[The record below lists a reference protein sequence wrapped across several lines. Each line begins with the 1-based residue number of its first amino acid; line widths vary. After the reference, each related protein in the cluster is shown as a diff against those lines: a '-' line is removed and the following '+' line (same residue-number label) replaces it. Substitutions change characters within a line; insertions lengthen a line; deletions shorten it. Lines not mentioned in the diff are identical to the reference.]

1 MTPAEL
7 LPHFTAPPW
16 IEHGRSTAGRPLAHR
31 VWHGSGRSGAAPVLL
46 HGSIH
51 GNEPLG
57 SYCLRWL
64 AEELDAIVARGER
77 AARLERD
84 VWIAPVVNPDGFVI
98 GRKNSERGV
107 DLNRNWAARNWAPE
121 FPGDQHPGATPA
133 SEVETQALAA
143 LLERAAPSRIVAL
156 HSPFRT
162 VNYDGPAR
170 ELAERM
176 GAANGYGAS
185 ADIGY
190 PTPGSFGSL
199 YGVERGL
206 EVITLEI
213 PRMTPEAAWAENREA
228 LWIALASS

>member
-1 MTPAEL
+1 VTPAEL
-7 LPHFTAPPW
+7 LPYFLAPPW
-16 IEHGRSTAGRPLAHR
+16 LEHGRSLAGRPLTHR
-31 VWHGSGRSGAAPVLL
+31 IWRATTLGAPPVLF

-64 AEELDAIVARGER
+64 AEELDGEIHPL
-77 AARLERD
+77 ARD
-84 VWIAPVVNPDGFVI
+84 VWIAPVVNPDGFVL
-98 GRKNSERGV
+98 GLKNNDRGV
-107 DLNRNWAARNWAPE
+107 DLNRNWPAQNWSRVYKGNE
-121 FPGDQHPGATPA
+121 YPGDHPA
-133 SEVETQALAA
+133 SEPETQALGELIA
-143 LLERAAPSRIVAL
+143 RAQPIRIVAL

-176 GAANGYGAS
+176 AAKNGYGAS

-190 PTPGSFGSL
+190 PTPGSFGTL
-199 YGVERGL
+199 YGVEQHL

-213 PRMTPEAAWAENREA
+213 PPMSPEMAWQENREA
-228 LWIALASS
+228 LYEALAP

>member
-7 LPHFTAPPW
+7 LPHFLVAPW
-16 IEHGRSTAGRPLAHR
+16 IEYGRSAGGRALTYR
-31 VWHGSGRSGAAPVLL
+31 VWQAEAPKAPAVLF

-64 AEELDAIVARGER
+64 AEELDAGRHA
-77 AARLERD
+77 LERD
-84 VWIAPVVNPDGFVI
+84 VWIAPVVNPDGFVV
-98 GRKNSERGV
+98 GRKNNDHGV
-107 DLNRNWAARNWAPE
+107 DLNRNWAARNWSPIYSGTE
-121 FPGDQHPGATPA
+121 FPGQSPA
-133 SEVETQALAA
+133 SEPETQALGA
-143 LLERAAPSRIVAL
+143 LIARAAPARILAL

-176 GAANGYGAS
+176 AAKNGYGAS

-190 PTPGSFGSL
+190 PTPGSFGTR
-199 YGVERGL
+199 YGVEQNL
-206 EVITLEI
+206 EIITLEI
-213 PRMTPEAAWAENREA
+213 PPMPPEQAWQENREA
-228 LWIALASS
+228 LLVGLAI

>member
-7 LPHFTAPPW
+7 LPLFVAPPW
-16 IEHGRSTAGRPLAHR
+16 IEHGRSVGGRALTHR
-31 VWHGSGRSGAAPVLL
+31 VWRAPGSAAAPPVLL

-64 AEELDAIVARGER
+64 AEELDAGSAPLG
-77 AARLERD
+77 RD
-84 VWIAPVVNPDGFVI
+84 VWIAPVVNPDGFVL
-98 GRKNSERGV
+98 GRKNNDRGV
-107 DLNRNWAARNWAPE
+107 DLNRNWAAKNWSTAYSGSE
-121 FPGDQHPGATPA
+121 HPGSAPA
-133 SEVETQALAA
+133 SEPETQALAA
-143 LLERAAPSRIVAL
+143 LVARAAPTRIIAL

-170 ELAERM
+170 ALAERM
-176 GAANGYGAS
+176 AAKNGYGAS

-190 PTPGSFGSL
+190 PTPGSFGTL
-199 YGVERGL
+199 YGVDHGL

-213 PRMTPEAAWAENREA
+213 PPMTPEHAWNENRTALFEA
-228 LWIALASS
+228 LAP